1 MAFASSYVPVG
12 VGYLNQ
18 YWVLDAVRKSSI
30 IVSSVVPSGVPS
42 VVPSEVP
49 SVVPSVLDLIRQVP
63 MVP

>member
-1 MAFASSYVPVG
+1 MKFQLLSAI
-12 VGYLNQ
+12 
-18 YWVLDAVRKSSI
+18 AVRRSSI

>member
-1 MAFASSYVPVG
+1 MWFQLLSAI
-12 VGYLNQ
+12 
-18 YWVLDAVRKSSI
+18 AVRKSSI
-30 IVSSVVPSGVPS
+30 IVPSVVPSGVPS